1 VIQKEPHTAVVSDN
15 LDPETRGRIQVRS
28 LSLLGSDDVVL
39 HIWIEPCFDWGWF
52 YVPDIGEQVEI
63 EVVSGSDKDEIP
75 GQAFLEA
82 PDFRWRGKRFYSTSQ
97 PVPSDFKVNY
107 GKRRGFATPGGHI
120 FIFDDTPG
128 LETITLTWKNAL
140 GQLQRIELKDGEVLL
155 GTSPTLG
162 VARDTD
168 AVDAAGVG
176 PPPADMVLWM
186 TQVAAALNA
195 LVPLS
200 VNPPFPANFGVI
212 SGASTKV
219 KAE

>member
-1 VIQKEPHTAVVSDN
+1 MIQTERHVAVVAAN
-15 LDPETRGRIQVRS
+15 IDPETRGRIQVRS

-39 HIWIEPCFDWGWF
+39 HEWIEPCFDWGWF

-97 PVPSDFKVNY
+97 PVPDDFKVNY

-128 LETITLTWKNAL
+128 QESITLTWKNAL

-155 GTSPTLG
+155 GENATDFVALAAKVHSEVSNMLQAG
-162 VARDTD
+162 VA
-168 AVDAAGVG
+168 VGGPGAANFTGAKTAWDLIYV
-176 PPPADMVLWM
+176 PPL
-186 TQVAAALNA
+186 TGVAAD
-195 LVPLS
+195 
-200 VNPPFPANFGVI
+200 
-212 SGASTKV
+212 KV

>member
-1 VIQKEPHTAVVSDN
+1 
-15 LDPETRGRIQVRS
+15 VRS

-39 HIWIEPCFDWGWF
+39 QDWIDPCFDWGWF
-52 YVPDIGEQVEI
+52 YVPDVGEQIEI
-63 EVVSGSDKDEIP
+63 EVVSGSDRDEVP

-82 PDFRWRGKRFYSTSQ
+82 PNFRWRGKRFYDPERPLDQGGPKT
-97 PVPSDFKVNY
+97 PINEAFKTNY

-120 FIFDDTPG
+120 LIFDDTPG

-140 GQLQRIELKDGEVLL
+140 GELQRIELKNGEVLL
-155 GTSPTLG
+155 GTDPTLG

-168 AVDAAGVG
+168 AVDAAGTALV
-176 PPPADMVLWM
+176 DMVLWM
-186 TQVAAALNA
+186 SQVATAINLLA
-195 LVPLS
+195 PGS
-200 VNPPFPANFGVI
+200 VSPVAPANFGVI